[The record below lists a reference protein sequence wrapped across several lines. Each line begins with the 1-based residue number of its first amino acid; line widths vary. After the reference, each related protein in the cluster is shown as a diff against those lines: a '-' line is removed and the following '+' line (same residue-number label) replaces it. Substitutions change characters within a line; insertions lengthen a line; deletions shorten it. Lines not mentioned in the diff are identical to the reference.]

1 MAAEPMGDKMNAD
14 QMQAEQVALLKS
26 LEAAQKTALRQ
37 QEGTAETQQEMIATL
52 YRFMRVT
59 VDIQEVML
67 KRLNV
72 ISYMTVAL
80 TVIAIIGVFA
90 LLTQ

>member
-1 MAAEPMGDKMNAD
+1 MTSEQANAGMNQE
-14 QMQAEQVALLKS
+14 QMLAEQVALLKR
-26 LEAAQKTALRQ
+26 LEAAEKSMLRQ
-37 QEGTAETQQEMIATL
+37 QEGAAQSQNEMIATL

-72 ISYMTVAL
+72 ISYSIVAL
-80 TVIAIIGVFA
+80 VVLAVIGVFA
-90 LLTQ
+90 LLAQ